1 MKIFKAISLAV
12 VILLTFSCKEEKAN
26 PQLAETVEIRKWK
39 PEDKRSLT
47 GLMAKRGLKEKTD
60 LATPGFILFQ
70 PSESSNTHFINLDG
84 EVVHTWEGEF
94 AVIHQYL
101 KENGNLVRLEV
112 DPDFPTFAAGGQA
125 GRIREYDWD
134 GNILWDFEWADEDE
148 LIHHDIEL
156 MPNGNILAIS
166 YEAKSEKEVIEA
178 GRDPK
183 HVTKAGLWP
192 DKIIEIKPSGPTE
205 GEIVWEW
212 HMWDH
217 LVQDHDPT
225 KNNYG
230 ILAEHPRKINFNV
243 HGPEFPPMTEE
254 QVQQGIKM
262 GMMTGNATVDNQH
275 SDFTHTNAIAYNE
288 ELDQIAFSVPAY
300 SEIMIIDH
308 STSSEEAKGS
318 TGGKWGHGGDLL
330 YRWGNPGNYGRG
342 SKADRKLF
350 FEHDIKWIPKGY
362 PGEGHLMVFNNDI
375 EHPDNKVPSMWAVL
389 MKSKSPE
396 VEAPVGVLGNH
407 SAVFEFVP
415 PTNSEGAY
423 ILSENEAFGPE
434 SPVWSYTA
442 PDQYSFYSAFVSGAH
457 RMKNGNTLITSGA
470 KGRMIEV
477 TPEGQIVWEYWNPY
491 NDHYRMPDG
500 TVASPIGPF
509 KYMQYRATHIPE
521 NFPALAGKELKPIS
535 PQPQPFIFK
544 MPPPPVEQDSVL

>member
-230 ILAEHPRKINFNV
+230 VLAEHPRKINFNV

-375 EHPDNKVPSMWAVL
+375 EHPNNKVPSMWAVL

-470 KGRMIEV
+470 KGRMMEV